1 MGGNFSW
8 WGEGWVGLM
17 GLIGPMRVMEPMGL
31 IGLIGLMGPMRVMR
45 PMRLM
50 GLIGGIRGRW
60 GCAER
65 LFEVEGLLDVVHAV
79 EFFPG
84 EELHFDGLFS
94 S

>member
-1 MGGNFSW
+1 MRSM
-8 WGEGWVGLM
+8 EPMEPMGLM
-17 GLIGPMRVMEPMGL
+17 GLIGLMEPMG
-31 IGLIGLMGPMRVMR
+31 VMR
-45 PMRLM
+45 PM

-84 EELHFDGLFS
+84 EELHFDCLFS